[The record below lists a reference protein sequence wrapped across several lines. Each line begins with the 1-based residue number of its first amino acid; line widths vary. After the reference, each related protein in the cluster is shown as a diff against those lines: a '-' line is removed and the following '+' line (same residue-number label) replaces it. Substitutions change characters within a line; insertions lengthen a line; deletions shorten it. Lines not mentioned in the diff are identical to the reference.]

1 MRVNKDPHLAEEI
14 FQESDWNESSGAKH
28 PIFEVIYIL
37 VGEKAKRR
45 MEEKKQSEVKASSQ
59 QLEIK
64 GKVQDVRV
72 SFLDGIEIPKENK
85 YHQADKE
92 TNWLA
97 GL

>member
-1 MRVNKDPHLAEEI
+1 MPFEI
-14 FQESDWNESSGAKH
+14 GIAGPLKKYSMKE
-28 PIFEVIYIL
+28 I
-37 VGEKAKRR
+37 GEKAKRR
-45 MEEKKQSEVKASSQ
+45 MEEKKQSVVKASSQ

-72 SFLDGIEIPKENK
+72 SFLDGIETPKENK